1 MADETE
7 DTTPETTVEE
17 GEAKVT
23 MQHPTIEGHTVEVYA
38 DYVSAHEAQGWV
50 VADDKSSKKTAKKT
64 AKKSASS

>member
-23 MQHPTIEGHTVEVYA
+23 MQHPDLEDVTAEVYA
-38 DYVSAHEAQGWV
+38 DYVPSWEAQGWV
-50 VADDKSSKKTAKKT
+50 APKAKTAKKT
-64 AKKSASS
+64 AKK